1 MGLAL
6 GVFSYLREKKPE
18 YTINEIS
25 LKKYNGDEYTV
36 LYSLL
41 GAIII
46 FLLFPFLAYD
56 IDAYI
61 YQNNYAPY
69 VSPLVIIIAMG
80 ASMIASIATSL
91 LFNGHLVVR
100 DVTHGLIAGAIIM
113 GSASLYI
120 ANLTYVFITAFI
132 GGVIQALIQN
142 LIERKAINQGYI
154 LSTVSW
160 SLFGIQG
167 VLGGC
172 FSAGWKAL
180 ANNKYSSNFSTLVLL
195 NYG

>member
-1 MGLAL
+1 MGLVL

-18 YTINEIS
+18 YSINEIS

-180 ANNKYSSNFSTLVLL
+180 ANNKY
-195 NYG
+195 

>member
-1 MGLAL
+1 
-6 GVFSYLREKKPE
+6 
-18 YTINEIS
+18 
-25 LKKYNGDEYTV
+25 
-36 LYSLL
+36 
-41 GAIII
+41 
-46 FLLFPFLAYD
+46 
-56 IDAYI
+56 
-61 YQNNYAPY
+61 
-69 VSPLVIIIAMG
+69 
-80 ASMIASIATSL
+80 
-91 LFNGHLVVR
+91 
-100 DVTHGLIAGAIIM
+100 M

-180 ANNKYSSNFSTLVLL
+180 ANNKY
-195 NYG
+195 